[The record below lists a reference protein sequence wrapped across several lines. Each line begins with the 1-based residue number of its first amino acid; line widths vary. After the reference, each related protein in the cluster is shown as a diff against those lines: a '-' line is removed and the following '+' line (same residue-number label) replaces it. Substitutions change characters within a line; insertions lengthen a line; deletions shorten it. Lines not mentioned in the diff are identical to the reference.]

1 MIGLIVNG
9 HYCIETKTGG
19 AFVHMEK
26 PSRKPDFP
34 QKVDDDHHDDVKL
47 TPGRLASER
56 SVAKRGTAVNC
67 VQNGNE
73 GSPADESNLRASVRA
88 TVPYH

>member
-1 MIGLIVNG
+1 MKQ
-9 HYCIETKTGG
+9 KTGG
-19 AFVHMEK
+19 ASVHMEK

-56 SVAKRGTAVNC
+56 SVAKRGTAMSC

-73 GSPADESNLRASVRA
+73 GNPADESNLREESERRFR
-88 TVPYH
+88 TIDESEWTMGW